1 MNRYLAYG
9 SLFLFVAWL
18 VLSYTDWLPVHWHIV
33 APFVQYG
40 DWFQQVTIVI
50 LLLFVAIQL
59 WLLGST
65 VWAVQR
71 RQVNTPPLPGHFTLN
86 VLGEFFWTALPLFLT
101 IALAFVGYRLWASM

>member
-9 SLFLFVAWL
+9 SLLSFVAWL
-18 VLSYTDWLPVHWHIV
+18 VLSYTDWLPGHLRI
-33 APFVQYG
+33 AASFVPYG
-40 DWFQQVTIVI
+40 DWFQQITVVI

-71 RQVNTPPLPGHFTLN
+71 RRVNTPSLSSHFTLN

-101 IALAFVGYRLWASM
+101 MGLAFVGYRLWASM